1 MFLTLLNALDV
12 YKINWKEHYK
22 QLCFIGR
29 YAWPPNCEYSIKHN
43 ILTFLQ
49 NSLRNVVIVRLC
61 LFVIEIKLPCF
72 SDIAISLDFYPI
84 FSFEANAL
92 MPNLFLNSSLK
103 SVLQKY
109 QEQIRK
115 TTCYIKF
122 LFAWKTI
129 LNEYMTFEPHKQER
143 RTSNAISFS
152 S

>member
-43 ILTFLQ
+43 ILAFLQ
-49 NSLRNVVIVRLC
+49 TSLRNVVIVRFC

-72 SDIAISLDFYPI
+72 SDITISLDFYPI

-92 MPNLFLNSSLK
+92 MPIFFWIHLWNLFFKN
-103 SVLQKY
+103 
-109 QEQIRK
+109 IRNK
-115 TTCYIKF
+115 LGKQHV
-122 LFAWKTI
+122 I
-129 LNEYMTFEPHKQER
+129 LNFCLPEKQY
-143 RTSNAISFS
+143 
-152 S
+152 